1 MAATK
6 TPVAATL
13 PTAREWPRLPLA
25 EWLATYETLHRWVQ
39 IVGKTRLA
47 LAPFMNHWWHG
58 ALYVTPWGLTTSS
71 MPTDGRAIDAEFD
84 FVNHELTVRDSGG
97 ETRTIEL
104 EKKSV
109 ADFYGEW
116 IELLRGLDVDV
127 RIWPRPNEI
136 ADATPFP
143 ADREHASYDA
153 DAVGRWFR
161 ALSSVDH
168 VLKEF
173 RGRFVGKSS
182 PVHFWWGGFDLACTR
197 YSGRRAPPHPGGIPN
212 CPNYV
217 MREAYSHE
225 CISAGWWPGTPESP
239 VAEAAVYAY
248 AYPEPAGCAAAHI
261 RPAAA
266 FYHHELREWILPY
279 DSVRTAPDPSAA
291 IMAFLDST
299 YEAAATLGG
308 WDVDALAIEP
318 VQGNR

>member
-1 MAATK
+1 
-6 TPVAATL
+6 
-13 PTAREWPRLPLA
+13 
-25 EWLATYETLHRWVQ
+25 
-39 IVGKTRLA
+39 
-47 LAPFMNHWWHG
+47 MNHWWHS

-71 MPTDGRAIDAEFD
+71 MPTNGRAIDAEFD
-84 FVNHELTVRDSGG
+84 FVNHELTVRHSGG

-116 IELLRGLDVDV
+116 FELLRGLDVDV

-136 ADATPFP
+136 ADATPFA

-197 YSGRRAPPHPGGIPN
+197 FSGRRAPPHAGGIPN
-212 CPNYV
+212 CPTYV

-225 CISAGWWPGTPESP
+225 CISAGWWPGTPGSP
-239 VAEAAVYAY
+239 VAEAAFYAY
-248 AYPEPAGCAAAHI
+248 AYPEPVGCASARI

-266 FYHHELREWILPY
+266 FYHPELREWILPY
-279 DSVRTAPDPSAA
+279 DAVRTAPDPSAA
-291 IMAFLDST
+291 ITAFLEST
-299 YEAAATLGG
+299 YEVAATLGG
-308 WDVDALAIEP
+308 WDVDALAVAP
-318 VQGNR
+318 VKTSR